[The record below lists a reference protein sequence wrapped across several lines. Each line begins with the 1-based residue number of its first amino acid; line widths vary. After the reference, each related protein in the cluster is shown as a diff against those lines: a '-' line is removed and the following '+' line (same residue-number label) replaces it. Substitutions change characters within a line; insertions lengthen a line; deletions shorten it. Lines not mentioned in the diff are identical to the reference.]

1 MIFFFDFG
9 STGTIMLPLSS
20 RFSLPKM
27 SISLKSRLSN
37 SAGFIVAVKE
47 PSSALASSASA
58 VIIALILI
66 LSVLS
71 RALAGDATFSD
82 LSDLTDLLGVAF
94 LTERF
99 GVSVPF
105 LLERRG
111 VALEAPDT
119 TVLSLFNCFLLRLVW
134 LLGEVISGAVDGLI
148 RTTFY

>member
-1 MIFFFDFG
+1 M
-9 STGTIMLPLSS
+9 
-20 RFSLPKM
+20 
-27 SISLKSRLSN
+27 
-37 SAGFIVAVKE
+37 KE

-66 LSVLS
+66 LSVLAP
-71 RALAGDATFSD
+71 ALAGDATLSD